1 MSASSSS
8 WAHSRLSTLL
18 PLDPD
23 SISQILEYTSTLSK
37 PAAAEH
43 LKNLLGD
50 TPQALEFISSYNSRR
65 EDVFAEPTSEAAN
78 GISSQPAAKP
88 VDNGQNR
95 KPRRKKPGLQ
105 KLPPPRQVEGAGN
118 TQGAYRKQDISEDY
132 MPARPSPTRNA
143 FALSTQPAAV
153 SGPIPNMSAIAAGT
167 ISSMKA
173 PPSAQ
178 GSLLQDFKN
187 VRMKA
192 ASPASSTNP
201 SRTSSPAPSKARSAK
216 VMLQGGKPMH
226 GASTTLSDLD
236 AAIRA
241 LEISTNPMLASDK
254 GADDKDRQC
263 DCVAARHPLLTA
275 APNCLNCGKVICVKQ
290 GLGPCTFC
298 GNPIL
303 GQEDIQA
310 MIRELR
316 SERGH
321 ERQEVNNQG
330 RRKADVST
338 GGGTRPYQS
347 SSSIKP
353 AVSSSSGPAPRSPST
368 QQPSSQAQ
376 EKLDLAKA
384 HRDKLLTYQAQNT
397 QRTTLHDEA
406 ADYDAIPTAGASQW
420 ASPVE
425 RAKRLKEQQKILRE
439 QEWNA
444 RPEYEKRRVVVSL
457 DVDAKGKVR
466 SQRKMVG
473 VGREGEGEGRDE
485 GGEVEEGDDTG
496 NEGLGEGR
504 ERAGGTFSKNPLM
517 GNLIRPIWRS
527 STQEGDK
534 GKGKEKDQGEPEVN
548 GTLEGQ
554 SRSKKGKWRVVQD
567 DEDDNESWILDGG
580 IQGHA
585 TQGADT
591 SEQRRLG
598 VEEHAFG

>member
-23 SISQILEYTSTLSK
+23 SISQILEYTSTLPK

-65 EDVFAEPTSEAAN
+65 EDVPFEPTSEAN
-78 GISSQPAAKP
+78 GISSEPAARP
-88 VDNGQNR
+88 AENGQNR
-95 KPRRKKPGLQ
+95 KQRRKKPGLQ

-118 TQGAYRKQDISEDY
+118 TQGAYRKQDVSEDY
-132 MPARPSPTRNA
+132 MPGRPSPTKNA

-153 SGPIPNMSAIAAGT
+153 SGPTPIVSDIAAGT
-167 ISSMKA
+167 KP

-192 ASPASSTNP
+192 ASPATSANP
-201 SRTSSPAPSKARSAK
+201 SRTSSPAPSKAGGSTRSTK
-216 VMLQGGKPMH
+216 VTLQGGKPMH

-241 LEISTNPMLASDK
+241 LEISTNPMLSSDK
-254 GADDKDRQC
+254 GANDKDRQC

-303 GQEDIQA
+303 GQEEIQA

-321 ERQEVNNQG
+321 ERQEANNQG
-330 RRKADVST
+330 RRKADVSS
-338 GGGTRPYQS
+338 GGAITS
-347 SSSIKP
+347 VSIILHKIIRYSY
-353 AVSSSSGPAPRSPST
+353 AHST
-368 QQPSSQAQ
+368 SCTKSQ

-384 HRDKLLTYQAQNT
+384 HRDKLLNYQAQNA

-406 ADYDAIPTAGASQW
+406 ADYDAVPTAGVSQW
-420 ASPVE
+420 ASPIE

-444 RPEYEKRRVVVSL
+444 RPEYEKRQVVVSL

-466 SQRKMVG
+466 SQRRMVG
-473 VGREGEGEGRDE
+473 VGRPDDQVGTDDDKE
-485 GGEVEEGDDTG
+485 DDTG
-496 NEGLGEGR
+496 YEGMGGRGEG
-504 ERAGGTFSKNPLM
+504 ADAVADGTFSQNPLM

-527 STQEGDK
+527 EAQKEDK
-534 GKGKEKDQGEPEVN
+534 GKGKGKDEGEGEVN
-548 GTLEGQ
+548 GIAEGQ
-554 SRSKKGKWRVVQD
+554 SRLRKGKWRVVQD
-567 DEDDNESWILDGG
+567 EENDNEAWILDGG
-580 IQGHA
+580 IQGYG

-591 SEQRRLG
+591 SDQRKLG
-598 VEEHAFG
+598 AEEHAFG

>member
-1 MSASSSS
+1 
-8 WAHSRLSTLL
+8 
-18 PLDPD
+18 
-23 SISQILEYTSTLSK
+23 
-37 PAAAEH
+37 
-43 LKNLLGD
+43 
-50 TPQALEFISSYNSRR
+50 
-65 EDVFAEPTSEAAN
+65 
-78 GISSQPAAKP
+78 
-88 VDNGQNR
+88 
-95 KPRRKKPGLQ
+95 
-105 KLPPPRQVEGAGN
+105 
-118 TQGAYRKQDISEDY
+118 

-153 SGPIPNMSAIAAGT
+153 SGPVPNVSDIAAAGT
-167 ISSMKA
+167 NSMKA

-192 ASPASSTNP
+192 ASPAASATP
-201 SRTSSPAPSKARSAK
+201 SRTSSPAPSKAGGGSSTRSTK
-216 VMLQGGKPMH
+216 VTLQGGKPMH

-241 LEISTNPMLASDK
+241 LEISTNPMLSSDK
-254 GADDKDRQC
+254 AADDKDRQC

-321 ERQEVNNQG
+321 EKQEANNLG
-330 RRKADVST
+330 RRKADVSS
-338 GGGTRPYQS
+338 GGTRPYQS
-347 SSSIKP
+347 SP
-353 AVSSSSGPAPRSPST
+353 GTASPSN
-368 QQPSSQAQ
+368 QPPSQAQ

-384 HRDKLLTYQAQNT
+384 HRDKLLTYQAQNA

-406 ADYDAIPTAGASQW
+406 ADYDAVPTAGVSQW
-420 ASPVE
+420 ASPIE

-444 RPEYEKRRVVVSL
+444 RPEYEKRQVVVSL
-457 DVDAKGKVR
+457 DIDAKGKVR

-473 VGREGEGEGRDE
+473 VEKPVEEEGKDE
-485 GGEVEEGDDTG
+485 GGEREEGDDTEY
-496 NEGLGEGR
+496 EGLGGRGEGG
-504 ERAGGTFSKNPLM
+504 GGTFSQNPLL
-517 GNLIRPIWRS
+517 GNLIRPIYRS
-527 STQEGDK
+527 STQKDDK
-534 GKGKEKDQGEPEVN
+534 GKGKEKDEGEPEVN
-548 GTLEGQ
+548 GIAKEQPGT
-554 SRSKKGKWRVVQD
+554 KKAKWRVVQD
-567 DEDDNESWILDGG
+567 DDNDNESWILDGG
-580 IQGHA
+580 IQGYA

-591 SEQRRLG
+591 SDQRRLG
-598 VEEHAFG
+598 AEEHAFG